1 MIDLN
6 KELSLLD
13 VVKSSQLVSNLLS
26 ESICNATLYTLF
38 GECSILSDTADYDF
52 LKDENSPCYKL
63 LNLFT
68 NIQDENDARLETFF
82 VFLYNYSQ
90 NTFSLENL
98 LKYLDSTDYNTHYL
112 LEFINTNNDL
122 TTAELLYSYSNY
134 LNAAN
139 IKTSKGKEINII
151 SFKNDYFSNNKLYLE
166 IYTDKVLT
174 PRIDYNQPNTNSTS
188 FRNYRE
194 AIDAYRNH
202 IREFKQ
208 QETFANMINRAAQN
222 ISKLSM
228 NSRYKTLA
236 ASMKKILESV
246 IDTGPYGATP
256 FLNLPN
262 RQIDGYVDEYDLSKI
277 LNKYTQISNGNPADS
292 LLNISQTD
300 FDFELCTFLKWAV
313 TNHVN
318 PDFSKFEDY
327 LIEYYKSLD
336 ISYLSI
342 SHLSFIYFMF
352 NKIFE
357 ITDYDS
363 EIKLYLSIV
372 NDLRTIFTGV
382 LIHISANDSRFTLE
396 RIK

>member
-1 MIDLN
+1 MN

-13 VVKSSQLVSNLLS
+13 VIKSSQLVSKLLS

-38 GECSILSDTADYDF
+38 GECSILSDTSDFDF

-98 LKYLDSTDYNTHYL
+98 LKYLDCTDYNTHYL

-122 TTAELLYSYSNY
+122 TAAESLYSYYNY

-139 IKTSKGKEINII
+139 IKTSKGKEINIL
-151 SFKNDYFSNNKLYLE
+151 SFKNNYFSNNKLYLE

-174 PRIDYNQPNTNSTS
+174 PRIDYNQPNINSTS

-202 IREFKQ
+202 IREFTN
-208 QETFANMINRAAQN
+208 QETFVNIINNIRQN
-222 ISKLSM
+222 IYTLST

-236 ASMKKILESV
+236 SSMKKILESV
-246 IDTGPYGATP
+246 IDTGPYSTTP

-262 RQIDGYVDEYDLSKI
+262 RQINGYVDEYDLSKI
-277 LNKYTQISNGNPADS
+277 LNKYTQISSGNPADS
-292 LLNISQTD
+292 LLNISQSD
-300 FDFELCTFLKWAV
+300 FDFELCTFLKWVV
-313 TNHVN
+313 TNYVN
-318 PDFSKFEDY
+318 PEFSKFEDY
-327 LIEYYKSLD
+327 LVEYYNSID

-342 SHLSFIYFMF
+342 LHLSFIYFMF

-372 NDLRTIFTGV
+372 NDLRTIFTGL
-382 LIHISANDSRFTLE
+382 LIHISANDSRFILE

>member
-1 MIDLN
+1 MSDLN

-13 VVKSSQLVSNLLS
+13 VIKSSQLVSNLLS
-26 ESICNATLYTLF
+26 VSICNNTLYTLF
-38 GECSILSDTADYDF
+38 GECSILSDTDDYDF

-63 LNLFT
+63 LSLFT
-68 NIQDENDARLETFF
+68 NIEDENDARLETFF
-82 VFLYNYSQ
+82 IFLYNYSQ
-90 NTFSLENL
+90 KTFSLENL
-98 LKYLDSTDYNTHYL
+98 LKYLDNTEYNTHYL
-112 LEFINTNNDL
+112 LEFINANNDL
-122 TTAELLYSYSNY
+122 TTAELLYNYSNY
-134 LNAAN
+134 LNAVN

-151 SFKNDYFSNNKLYLE
+151 FFKNSYFSNNKLYLE

-202 IREFKQ
+202 IREFKH
-208 QETFANMINRAAQN
+208 QETFETVINRAAQN
-222 ISKLSM
+222 ISKLST
-228 NSRYKTLA
+228 NSRYKTLST
-236 ASMKKILESV
+236 SMKKILESV
-246 IDTGPYGATP
+246 MDTGPYGATP

-262 RQIDGYVDEYDLSKI
+262 RQINGYVDEYDLSKI
-277 LNKYTQISNGNPADS
+277 LNKYTQISNGNPADG

-300 FDFELCTFLKWAV
+300 FDFELCAFLKWTV
-313 TNHVN
+313 TNHTN
-318 PDFSKFEDY
+318 PEFSKFEEY
-327 LIEYYKSLD
+327 LIEYYNSLD

-372 NDLRTIFTGV
+372 NDLRMIFTGL
-382 LIHISANDSRFTLE
+382 LIHISANDSRFSLE